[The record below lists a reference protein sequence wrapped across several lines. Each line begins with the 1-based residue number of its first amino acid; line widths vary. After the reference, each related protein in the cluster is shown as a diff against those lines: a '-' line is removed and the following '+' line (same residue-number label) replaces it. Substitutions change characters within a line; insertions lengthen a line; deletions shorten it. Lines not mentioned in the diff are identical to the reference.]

1 MSTDRVAQHAH
12 NWDTVNG
19 AAPVSGLV
27 LRGNA
32 LAQLLDAD
40 GEADWGGKLDG
51 AVFVAGLQ
59 RAADMTLSAVERT
72 RRLVAMLVAG
82 CRLESTTVV
91 RAVSA

>member
-1 MSTDRVAQHAH
+1 MAQHAH

-27 LRGNA
+27 LHGNA
-32 LAQLLDAD
+32 LTQLLDAD

-59 RAADMTLSAVERT
+59 RAADVTLSAVE

-82 CRLESTTVV
+82 CRLQSTTVV